1 MYSSQRPPLG
11 IVDTVEG
18 LEKLAKERLLK
29 VANEG
34 TSRGAR
40 LSTMGQTQRFFNQV
54 RAVQAS
60 AANSDLSYPS
70 QSRPAQGMDTAR
82 AVFWF

>member
-11 IVDTVEG
+11 IVGTVEG
-18 LEKLAKERLLK
+18 LKKLAKERLLK

-40 LSTMGQTQRFFNQV
+40 LSTMDQTQQFLNQV
-54 RAVQAS
+54 RAVQTS
-60 AANSDLSYPS
+60 SANSDLSYPS
-70 QSRPAQGMDTAR
+70 QSHTAPGMDTTR